1 LYGDS
6 IDFKKR
12 FGTKSKVKFQTVIK
26 DCMKKIA
33 GGISPALVC
42 VANHIPFTLIRA
54 IENSQDEDQVIAEY
68 FRFITT
74 QNNDQQT

>member
-1 LYGDS
+1 
-6 IDFKKR
+6 
-12 FGTKSKVKFQTVIK
+12 
-26 DCMKKIA
+26 MKKIA
-33 GGISPALVC
+33 GGISPALVS